1 MADDTRSR
9 IQAIALDL
17 FSEQGYDA
25 TSLREIAER
34 LGVTKAALYYHF
46 KSKEEIV
53 ESLTSDHVKRLDTL
67 LDWAEGKEP
76 TQAFR
81 IEFLH
86 RYMDNLNASQHLKI
100 MKFIQQNQP
109 AMKNMANA
117 AKWRESLHKM
127 VSVLAGEKASPTERM
142 RMGLALFG
150 LHASAML
157 LPEGEVS
164 EQDRR
169 QAALTVAEELITGSA
184 GRAD

>member
-53 ESLTSDHVKRLDTL
+53 ESLTSDHVARLETL
-67 LDWAEGKEP
+67 LEWAEGKEP
-76 TQAFR
+76 TTEFR
-81 IEFLH
+81 LEFLH
-86 RYMDNLNASQHLKI
+86 RYLEKLNTSQHFKI

-117 AKWRESLHKM
+117 AKWRESLQKM
-127 VSVLAGEKASPTERM
+127 ITALAGPKADSAEKM

-150 LHASAML
+150 LHASGIL
-157 LPEGEVS
+157 LPDVEED
-164 EQDRR
+164 DRR

-184 GRAD
+184 GRAN